1 MKLSFSTL
9 GCPGWS
15 WSDIFT
21 TAKDIGMDGIE
32 IRGLGNELYAP
43 ACKPFTDDKIVAT
56 KKKLEESGMVIP
68 VFTSGAVIGVKEKSE
83 AAIKEAKG
91 YIDLASKMGTK
102 YVRVMVT
109 SNPYPENTDLEVCKK
124 NYGEICDYAADKN
137 VIPLLETN
145 GALANSKV
153 MAQLIKEV
161 NRPNSGVLWDVH
173 HPYRYFGES
182 AKETAENLE
191 GMIKHV
197 HVKDSVFEDGK
208 VIYRM
213 MGYGDVPVFDAVKEL
228 NGRDY
233 DGFISLE
240 WVKRW
245 NPDLQEPGIV
255 FAHFANYMKYLAR
268 VK

>member
-9 GCPGWS
+9 GCPGWG
-15 WSDIFT
+15 WNDIYT

-32 IRGLGNELYAP
+32 VRGLGNEMYAP
-43 ACKPFTDDKIVAT
+43 ACKPFTDEKIEST
-56 KKKLEESGMVIP
+56 KKKLADSDMEIP
-68 VFTSGAVIGVKEKSE
+68 IFTSGAVIGVAEKSE
-83 AAIKEAKG
+83 LAKKEAKG

-102 YVRVMVT
+102 YVRLMPT
-109 SNPYPENTDLEVCKK
+109 PNAHPEDTDLELCKK
-124 NYGEICDYAADKN
+124 LYGELCDYAADKN
-137 VIPLLETN
+137 VTPLLETN
-145 GALANSKV
+145 GVLADSKV
-153 MAQLIKEV
+153 MAQLIKDV

-182 AKETAENLE
+182 ARTTAENLD

-197 HVKDSVFEDGK
+197 HVKDSVLEDGK
-208 VIYRM
+208 VVYRM

-228 NGRDY
+228 NSRGY